1 MTAMTGYVAGSE
13 SQISL
18 NDISAAGFAAF
29 VASVRCDAYE
39 RLASKTA
46 AGAPPG
52 GAQLLPDAAPRDRG
66 AHGGAQGR
74 SARQHPEGVHDFYRR
89 IGRRLPVSFAIGAT
103 TSSVPIAAAG
113 SYCRL
118 QRTASPCARLYRA
131 GHRTPPRA

>member
-18 NDISAAGFAAF
+18 NDISAAGFPAF

-52 GAQLLPDAAPRDRG
+52 GAQLLSDAARDHRG
-66 AHGGAQGR
+66 AHGSAQGR

-89 IGRRLPVSFAIGAT
+89 IGRRLARKKEPQDGAD
-103 TSSVPIAAAG
+103 SSAAA
-113 SYCRL
+113 RRV
-118 QRTASPCARLYRA
+118 QV
-131 GHRTPPRA
+131 